1 MRDFHD
7 GQPFCIHKK
16 YFEILKFQYNLCS
29 PCMILRLGLSNCNI
43 NEKCNSIEN
52 IMPYISRADFHLFK
66 RRGRK
71 ISGGVQ
77 AAPLSEL
84 RQGLAVWVKAFQIK

>member
-1 MRDFHD
+1 MRYKIRNATTF
-7 GQPFCIHKK
+7 
-16 YFEILKFQYNLCS
+16 LT
-29 PCMILRLGLSNCNI
+29 
-43 NEKCNSIEN
+43 
-52 IMPYISRADFHLFK
+52 RADFYLFK

-84 RQGLAVWVKAFQIK
+84 WKGLGVWIIGLSHKIGGLK

>member
-1 MRDFHD
+1 MICQRTTHSLKGLFQVFNQLFLPSRTDF
-7 GQPFCIHKK
+7 
-16 YFEILKFQYNLCS
+16 Y
-29 PCMILRLGLSNCNI
+29 
-43 NEKCNSIEN
+43 
-52 IMPYISRADFHLFK
+52 LFK

-84 RQGLAVWVKAFQIK
+84 RQGLGRIE

>member
-1 MRDFHD
+1 MHTI
-7 GQPFCIHKK
+7 PTLAPT
-16 YFEILKFQYNLCS
+16 FEIQ
-29 PCMILRLGLSNCNI
+29 
-43 NEKCNSIEN
+43 SIQKLQGTRT
-52 IMPYISRADFHLFK
+52 RADFHLFK

-84 RQGLAVWVKAFQIK
+84 RQGLGVWVKAFETK